1 MWEWL
6 SPERFMPHG
15 HCYLW
20 TPGLVWLQVVANTL
34 IGSAYF
40 VISAVLWYLV
50 RRIEDVPFRWM
61 YVCFGVF
68 IITCGMTHY
77 FDVLTIW
84 RPVYWLDGGVRA
96 ITAVASVGTAI
107 LLFPLIPKAIA
118 LGGAARVAHQ
128 RGLQLEGLNRELA
141 VLYAR
146 TRETLAE
153 AIPQLVWTS
162 HPDGSPEY
170 FNGRWFEYLGE
181 PSRVDLSFDAVHPDD
196 AGEFQRRLREAQR
209 TGSIFETECRLRRR
223 DGIYAWHLAR
233 ALPLTE
239 EGRIVKWFGT
249 FTDIDARKRAAD
261 ERETML
267 RAVQA
272 ALEEREVFL
281 AVAGHEL
288 RTPLTPLR
296 LQLDRLQSA
305 LASGGPLPAE
315 KLRTV
320 EATARRQI
328 DRLQTL
334 VDTVLDVSQGQFQLT
349 RERVDLAALLR
360 GVASRFAPEA
370 ERLGVDLRL
379 DFGSGS
385 EAVCDP
391 RRIDQAVTNL
401 LSNALK
407 FSDGKPV
414 ELRLRA
420 TDVLAYITVR
430 DEGAGISP
438 GDMSRI
444 FERFQ
449 RGVSARHFGG
459 LGLGLWIVAR
469 IAEAHGGKVTV
480 ESSMGGGSVPG
491 GSVPGGSVPGGS
503 AFTLELPLMPGPSV
517 AGPSTSG
524 REEVD

>member
-6 SPERFMPHG
+6 SPDRFMPHG

-20 TPGLVWLQVVANTL
+20 TPGLVWLQVITNAL

-61 YVCFGVF
+61 YLCFGVF
-68 IITCGMTHY
+68 IVTCGMTHY

-84 RPVYWLDGGVRA
+84 RPVYWIDGGVRA
-96 ITAVASVGTAI
+96 ITAVASVGTAL

-118 LGGAARVAHQ
+118 LGGAARVAHE
-128 RGLQLEGLNRELA
+128 RGLQLEALNRELA

-170 FNGRWFEYLGE
+170 FNARWFDYLGE
-181 PSRVDLSFDAVHPDD
+181 PSHADLSFDAVHPDD
-196 AGEFQRRLREAQR
+196 AEEFRSRLREAQR
-209 TGSIFETECRLRRR
+209 SGAIFETECRLRRR
-223 DGIYAWHLAR
+223 DGVYLWHLAR
-233 ALPLTE
+233 ALPLI
-239 EGRIVKWFGT
+239 EGGHIVKWFGT
-249 FTDIDARKRAAD
+249 FTDIDERKRAAD
-261 ERETML
+261 EREAAL
-267 RAVQA
+267 GAVRA

-305 LASGGPLPAE
+305 LAADVPLDRE
-315 KLRTV
+315 KLGSLQ
-320 EATARRQI
+320 ATARRQL
-328 DRLQTL
+328 DRLESL
-334 VDTVLDVSQGQFQLT
+334 VDTVLDVSQGQFDLS
-349 RERVDLAALLR
+349 RERVDLRVLLR
-360 GVASRFAPEA
+360 RVASRFETEA
-370 ERLGVDLRL
+370 ERLGTELRL
-379 DFGSGS
+379 DLDDSPSSGS
-385 EAVCDP
+385 EAARPIEAVCDP
-391 RRIDQAVTNL
+391 RRIDQAVANL
-401 LSNALK
+401 LGNALK
-407 FSDGKPV
+407 FCEGKPV
-414 ELRLRA
+414 EIRLRA
-420 TDVLAYITVR
+420 TQVVAYLTIR
-430 DEGAGISP
+430 DQGAGIAP

-449 RGVSARHFGG
+449 RGVSARHYGG

-469 IAEAHGGKVTV
+469 VAEAHGGTVSV
-480 ESSMGGGSVPG
+480 ESVVG
-491 GSVPGGSVPGGS
+491 GGS
-503 AFTLELPLMPGPSV
+503 AFTLELPLAPDAPADLPEDG
-517 AGPSTSG
+517 
-524 REEVD
+524 